1 MPMRVRADTL
11 FDEIE
16 EVEKILQHWKG
27 RLNEGVPGDDIPA
40 GDSMAEEIFHY
51 QLRGELH
58 LCAARLAAL
67 VEVLEG

>member
-1 MPMRVRADTL
+1 MRIRADLL

-16 EVEKILQHWKG
+16 EVEKILQYWKEK
-27 RLNEGVPGDDIPA
+27 LNNGVPGEDLPA
-40 GDSMAEEIFHY
+40 GNPMAEDMFHY

-58 LCAARLAAL
+58 LAAARLAAL

>member
-11 FDEIE
+11 YDEIE
-16 EVEKILQHWKG
+16 EVEKILQHWKE
-27 RLNEGVPGDDIPA
+27 RLNAGVPGDEMPA
-40 GDSMAEEIFHY
+40 NEMNADVFQY